1 MPRSSHHKRAGKQGG
16 EKTKSR
22 HGDGFYRQIG
32 ALGGRRTMELHG
44 DEYDDIRQ
52 RAGEST
58 RDKYGREH
66 YRRLAARSARRRR
79 ASNRLRDQAIQN
91 MLDDGWKI
99 PTIIGLTWDDLPR
112 LDKYLHNGLGEYL
125 AQERPSTD
133 AEHLFVSR
141 SGKPLGLANTY
152 TVMKRFQERR
162 SKGH

>member
-1 MPRSSHHKRAGKQGG
+1 MPCRSHYKRAGKRGG
-16 EKTKSR
+16 ETTKSR
-22 HGDGFYRQIG
+22 HGHGFYRRIG

-44 DEYDDIRQ
+44 DEYDEVRQ

-66 YRRLAARSARRRR
+66 YHDLAARSAQKRR
-79 ASNRLRDQAIQN
+79 ASNRLRDQSIQN

-99 PTIIGLTWDDLPR
+99 PTIIGLTWEDLPR
-112 LDKYLHNGLGEYL
+112 LDKYLQNGLGEYL

-152 TVMKRFQERR
+152 AVMKRFRERQ
-162 SKGH
+162 GAGN